1 MQVNLFTDNL
11 ITFSFLFHSWT
22 ITQNQL
28 HVLTAPVLNLLVTY
42 VSPVYNKKFFECQL
56 QTITRVVCFS
66 ARKHK
71 IFTDYSGKKS
81 SIRVKKFNADTS
93 SNTNDMLMGDTV
105 IVEHYPQ
112 LDSPDQRF
120 NLQPRFHQSNQC
132 LKAKVT
138 NMSKEEMAGDLTLM
152 NCTLLD
158 PTASVRMVSWE
169 NFINQVENNRTYMSH
184 NVTVRKDKYHY
195 NIYLN
200 TAKYGTE
207 VKLTQDFTEVLA
219 MPLTQDTTQFVSTTV
234 EGEMLGITTI
244 NSYFSCF
251 KCNKKT
257 RTIYCSNIFRV
268 QKLPLNPL
276 TPKISFVILLTVC
289 HTVLM
294 ILVWRIWYW
303 INLYSLNL

>member
-1 MQVNLFTDNL
+1 M
-11 ITFSFLFHSWT
+11 
-22 ITQNQL
+22 
-28 HVLTAPVLNLLVTY
+28 
-42 VSPVYNKKFFECQL
+42 
-56 QTITRVVCFS
+56 CFS
-66 ARKHK
+66 PRKHK

-120 NLQPRFHQSNQC
+120 NLQPRFQQSNQC

-152 NCTLLD
+152 NCTL
-158 PTASVRMVSWE
+158 
-169 NFINQVENNRTYMSH
+169 
-184 NVTVRKDKYHY
+184 
-195 NIYLN
+195 
-200 TAKYGTE
+200 
-207 VKLTQDFTEVLA
+207 
-219 MPLTQDTTQFVSTTV
+219 
-234 EGEMLGITTI
+234 

-257 RTIYCSNIFRV
+257 RTIYCSHIFRV
-268 QKLPLNPL
+268 QKLPLHPL
-276 TPKISFVILLTVC
+276 TPKISLVILLTVC

-294 ILVWRIWYW
+294 MLVWRIWYW